1 MSNQPTD
8 HQANKTIQTTDIKV
22 HRGYDFLIE
31 FKTLVLDK
39 HTIQIKEYV
48 YVENWNDE
56 YVEGQMVFY
65 FDRLDIKQ
73 TVNKVGRPVFH
84 HLSADIFL

>member
-1 MSNQPTD
+1 MTNQPTD
-8 HQANKTIQTTDIKV
+8 HQANKTIQTDIKV
-22 HRGYDFLIE
+22 HRGYEFLIE

-73 TVNKVGRPVFH
+73 TVNKDGRPVFH